1 MRPVPQGVE
10 KAENNCCQPL
20 HRETPR
26 EASPSEDAKVG
37 NLNIRTYPAFYTA
50 HDNQRNN
57 HDKTNWK

>member
-37 NLNIRTYPAFYTA
+37 NLNIRTYPAF
-50 HDNQRNN
+50 
-57 HDKTNWK
+57 